1 MSASDAVVTPAQ
13 LPPSVGGGGGGAGPP
28 RGVGP
33 RVGGGGGGGWVGGGG
48 GVGSAPNDRQV
59 KAIAEQVERAVQEA
73 TGDKPLRTEGLDSL
87 RWVLL
92 DYGDLVVHVFLD
104 EERRYYELE
113 RLWAD
118 VPTLRWDEVEA
129 EERGEASTG

>member
-13 LPPSVGGGGGGAGPP
+13 LPPSVVAAARGAATKL
-28 RGVGP
+28 GVDTVVLV
-33 RVGGGGGGGWVGGGG
+33 VGDVLSIAEHF
-48 GVGSAPNDRQV
+48 VVTSAPNDRQV